1 MTMQAKSVAAL
12 LAVFSLTAPALA
24 ETITCESV
32 NGRERYC
39 PANIRGGVTLSTQL
53 SRDGCYQGDTWGYDR
68 RGIWVSGGCRATFYT
83 GGYSGNNWHSSNDY
97 YVDNNRKSSDDGA
110 KAAIAIGAILGA
122 VAIASA
128 ASSNKGS
135 SGSSAYQRNYDSGCN
150 AGKADRRNGQS
161 SSYWRHSSSYDSRNE
176 QAFESGYNQC
186 WARGR

>member
-1 MTMQAKSVAAL
+1 MHTSKTVAL
-12 LAVFSLTAPALA
+12 LAALSLAAPALA
-24 ETITCESV
+24 ESITCESN

-39 PANIRGGVTLSTQL
+39 PANTRGGVTLSSQL

-68 RGIWVSGGCRATFYT
+68 SGIWVSGGCRATFHT
-83 GGYSGNNWHSSNDY
+83 GSYSGNNWHESNDY
-97 YVDNNRKSSDDGA
+97 YADKNRSSNYDGA

-128 ASSNKGS
+128 ASNNKGS
-135 SGSSAYQRNYDSGCN
+135 SSGSAYQRSFDSGCN
-150 AGKADRRNGQS
+150 AGSADRRNGQN
-161 SSYWRHSSSYDSRNE
+161 SSYWRHSSSYDSRSE